1 MKSKPAGLP
10 KRRSNLL
17 LNFSEFGE
25 RKYFNPNYALGMHSL
40 PRGLTNTDGTV
51 SIVKVKP

>member
-1 MKSKPAGLP
+1 MKTEGMKSKPAGLP

-25 RKYFNPNYALGMHSL
+25 RKYFSKGIAISE
-40 PRGLTNTDGTV
+40 
-51 SIVKVKP
+51 